1 MLLVVVLP
9 IRRRAVTR
17 SPGYDRGGYKNTF
30 PNEIRKMHIF
40 DDVDSNRI
48 YQATQARHP
57 GSALDTLT
65 VGQLPL
71 DGRLHQ
77 MISWELGGVR

>member
-1 MLLVVVLP
+1 
-9 IRRRAVTR
+9 
-17 SPGYDRGGYKNTF
+17 
-30 PNEIRKMHIF
+30 MHIF
-40 DDVDSNRI
+40 DDVDNNRI
-48 YQATQARHP
+48 YQAMQARHP

>member
-1 MLLVVVLP
+1 
-9 IRRRAVTR
+9 
-17 SPGYDRGGYKNTF
+17 
-30 PNEIRKMHIF
+30 MHIF

-57 GSALDTLT
+57 ESALDTLT